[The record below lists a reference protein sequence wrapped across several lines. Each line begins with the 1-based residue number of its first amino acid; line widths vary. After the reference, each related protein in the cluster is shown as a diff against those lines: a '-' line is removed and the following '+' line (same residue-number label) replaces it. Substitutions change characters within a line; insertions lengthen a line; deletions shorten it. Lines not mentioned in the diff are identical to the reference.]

1 MIRGIIKNIPAFIS
15 TLGSHI
21 MNINQLNGTGVTPL
35 LPATMSANQKIF
47 APDISPPISTAQ
59 STVNNKPESE
69 EQIRQAVQKIQEVVD
84 NLAHN
89 LRFSIDE
96 DTGKT
101 IIKVMDARTDEVIRQ
116 FPTEEA
122 IEIARTL
129 DKVQGLLFND
139 KA

>member
-1 MIRGIIKNIPAFIS
+1 
-15 TLGSHI
+15 
-21 MNINQLNGTGVTPL
+21 MNINQLNGIGVLPL
-35 LPATMSANQKIF
+35 PSSTSSVAKKVS
-47 APDISPPISTAQ
+47 APDTDIIPLPV
-59 STVNNKPESE
+59 STVRPKVDNKTASD
-69 EQIRQAVQKIQEVVD
+69 EQIRQAVQNIQGAVE

-101 IIKVMDARTDEVIRQ
+101 IIKVVDTHTDEVIRQ
-116 FPTEEA
+116 FPTEQA

>member
-1 MIRGIIKNIPAFIS
+1 
-15 TLGSHI
+15 
-21 MNINQLNGTGVTPL
+21 MNINRLNETGALPLPSSTMSTSQKATAPDTDITPL
-35 LPATMSANQKIF
+35 PV
-47 APDISPPISTAQ
+47 
-59 STVNNKPESE
+59 STVRPKVGNKPESE
-69 EQIRQAVQKIQEVVD
+69 EQIKQAVQKIQGAVD

-101 IIKVMDARTDEVIRQ
+101 IIKVVDTHTDEVIRQ
-116 FPTEEA
+116 FPTEQA

>member
-1 MIRGIIKNIPAFIS
+1 MS
-15 TLGSHI
+15 
-21 MNINQLNGTGVTPL
+21 INQLNGTGTLPLPSTTTPTVQKASVPDTDNTQS
-35 LPATMSANQKIF
+35 PA
-47 APDISPPISTAQ
+47 STIR
-59 STVNNKPESE
+59 SKVSNKPESE
-69 EQIRQAVQKIQEVVD
+69 EQIKQAVQKIQGAVD

-101 IIKVMDARTDEVIRQ
+101 IIKVVDTHTDEVIRQ
-116 FPTEEA
+116 FPTEQA

-129 DKVQGLLFND
+129 DRVQGLLFND

>member
-1 MIRGIIKNIPAFIS
+1 MS
-15 TLGSHI
+15 
-21 MNINQLNGTGVTPL
+21 INQLNGTGTLPL
-35 LPATMSANQKIF
+35 PLTTTSVVQKAS
-47 APDISPPISTAQ
+47 APDTDITSSPV
-59 STVNNKPESE
+59 STVRPKVGNKPESD
-69 EQIRQAVQKIQEVVD
+69 EQIKQAVQNIQSTVD

-89 LRFSIDE
+89 LRFSIDK

-101 IIKVMDARTDEVIRQ
+101 IIKVVDTHTDEVIRQ
-116 FPTEEA
+116 FPTEQA

>member
-1 MIRGIIKNIPAFIS
+1 
-15 TLGSHI
+15 
-21 MNINQLNGTGVTPL
+21 MNINQLNGIGVLPL
-35 LPATMSANQKIF
+35 PSSTSSVAKKVS
-47 APDISPPISTAQ
+47 APDTDIIPSPV
-59 STVNNKPESE
+59 STVRPKVDNKTASD
-69 EQIRQAVQKIQEVVD
+69 EQITQAVQNIQGAVE

-101 IIKVMDARTDEVIRQ
+101 IIKVVDTHTDEVIRQ
-116 FPTEEA
+116 FPTEQA

>member
-1 MIRGIIKNIPAFIS
+1 
-15 TLGSHI
+15 
-21 MNINQLNGTGVTPL
+21 MNINQLNGTGV
-35 LPATMSANQKIF
+35 LPVPSSTSSVAKKVS
-47 APDISPPISTAQ
+47 APDTDIIPLPV
-59 STVNNKPESE
+59 STVRPKVDNKTESD
-69 EQIRQAVQKIQEVVD
+69 EQIRQAVQNIQGAVD

-101 IIKVMDARTDEVIRQ
+101 IIKVVDTHTDEVIRQ
-116 FPTEEA
+116 FPTEQA

>member
-1 MIRGIIKNIPAFIS
+1 
-15 TLGSHI
+15 
-21 MNINQLNGTGVTPL
+21 MNINHLNGTGALPL
-35 LPATMSANQKIF
+35 PSSISSAAKKAS
-47 APDISPPISTAQ
+47 APDTDIIPLPV
-59 STVNNKPESE
+59 STVRPKVDNKTESD
-69 EQIRQAVQKIQEVVD
+69 EQIRQAVQNIQGAVD

-101 IIKVMDARTDEVIRQ
+101 IIKVVDTHTDEVIRQ
-116 FPTEEA
+116 FPTEQA
-122 IEIARTL
+122 IERARTL

>member
-1 MIRGIIKNIPAFIS
+1 MS
-15 TLGSHI
+15 
-21 MNINQLNGTGVTPL
+21 INQLNGTGALPLPSTTTPAVQKASVPDTDNTQS
-35 LPATMSANQKIF
+35 PA
-47 APDISPPISTAQ
+47 STIR
-59 STVNNKPESE
+59 SKVSNKPESE
-69 EQIRQAVQKIQEVVD
+69 EQIKQAVQKIQGAVD

-101 IIKVMDARTDEVIRQ
+101 IIKVVDAHTDEIIRQ

>member
-1 MIRGIIKNIPAFIS
+1 MS
-15 TLGSHI
+15 
-21 MNINQLNGTGVTPL
+21 INQLNGTGALPL
-35 LPATMSANQKIF
+35 PSSTM
-47 APDISPPISTAQ
+47 STAQ
-59 STVNNKPESE
+59 EATAPDTDITPLPVSTVRPKVGNKPESE
-69 EQIRQAVQKIQEVVD
+69 EQIKQAVQKIQGAVD

-101 IIKVMDARTDEVIRQ
+101 IIKVVDTHTDEVIRQ
-116 FPTEEA
+116 FPTEQA

>member
-1 MIRGIIKNIPAFIS
+1 
-15 TLGSHI
+15 
-21 MNINQLNGTGVTPL
+21 MNINQLNGTGALPL
-35 LPATMSANQKIF
+35 PLTTTSVVQK
-47 APDISPPISTAQ
+47 ASVPDTDITSSPV
-59 STVNNKPESE
+59 STVRPKVGNKPESD
-69 EQIRQAVQKIQEVVD
+69 EQIKQAVQNIQSTVD

-101 IIKVMDARTDEVIRQ
+101 IIKVVDTHTDEIIRQ
-116 FPTEEA
+116 FPTEQA

>member
-1 MIRGIIKNIPAFIS
+1 MS
-15 TLGSHI
+15 
-21 MNINQLNGTGVTPL
+21 INQLNSTNIYTL
-35 LPATMSANQKIF
+35 SIATTSAAQKTF
-47 APDISPPISTAQ
+47 ISDTDVVSPSIPVSRSRIA
-59 STVNNKPESE
+59 NKPESE
-69 EQIRQAVQKIQEVVD
+69 EQIKQAVQDIQGAVN

-96 DTGKT
+96 DTGRT
-101 IIKVMDARTDEVIRQ
+101 IIKVTDARTDEVIRQ
-116 FPTEEA
+116 IPTEEA